1 MSLHFRW
8 HILAALPKQ
17 VSVEDFLLA
26 SHLGRAKGM
35 TWHYITKRYPRSL
48 TEMIS
53 DRGLLWRAKYLRW
66 RKSVRAEPITL
77 SLRSVILLGLLLG
90 ISLFFL
96 LVMMPVLTM
105 PTKMV
110 DSIQH
115 LWTRYP

>member
-1 MSLHFRW
+1 
-8 HILAALPKQ
+8 
-17 VSVEDFLLA
+17 
-26 SHLGRAKGM
+26 
-35 TWHYITKRYPRSL
+35 
-48 TEMIS
+48 
-53 DRGLLWRAKYLRW
+53 
-66 RKSVRAEPITL
+66 
-77 SLRSVILLGLLLG
+77 LG